1 MLAKLIIWFK
11 GYLIV
16 ELTGFSPERFLN
28 LCHTN
33 HIILWGITPFE
44 NGYKF
49 YISKRAFFLVRTY
62 VKKTNVQLEI
72 KGKKGFPF
80 LVKRYKNRKW
90 FFIGFLLSMLF
101 VAYSSLFIWD
111 IDVTGNDIYTTEE
124 LTSYL
129 TQNGFH
135 LGIKKKQI
143 DCNALEMELR
153 EHFDEISWISCCING
168 TQLSIS
174 LKEAEETQAK
184 SSADTQA
191 PPCDIV
197 ATSDATIQSIVVQN
211 GTPLVKEGD
220 MVKKGDVLISGA
232 VNLYDDAN
240 EVLQTNFI
248 TAKGKI
254 LGQIAEPYNDEL
266 KLQFYEKQFTGNT
279 TSCYQLQF
287 FGYQIPLVSRRTSF
301 STYDTIK
308 SHHTVKLGK
317 TFYLPVTFTTIERK
331 EYILSKASI
340 TPETGKA
347 RAQKRLADYT
357 KKLSEKGVE
366 IIENH
371 VTIEQAGTSICAS
384 GYLIVSRSIGT
395 ANQISIQNTTQKE
408 NTVNESN

>member
-1 MLAKLIIWFK
+1 M
-11 GYLIV
+11 

-33 HIILWGITPFE
+33 HIILWGITPLE

-49 YISKRAFFLVRTY
+49 YISKRAFFLVRSY
-62 VKKTNVQLEI
+62 VKKANVHLQI
-72 KGKKGFPF
+72 KARKGFPF
-80 LVKRYKNRKW
+80 LVKRYKHRKW
-90 FFIGFLLSMLF
+90 FFLGFLLSMLF
-101 VAYSSLFIWD
+101 VGYSSLFIWD
-111 IDVTGNDIYTTEE
+111 IDITGNDIYTTEE

-129 TQNGFH
+129 VQNGFH

-153 EHFDEISWISCCING
+153 ERFDEISWISCCING

-174 LKEAEETQAK
+174 LKEAEETQAN
-184 SSADTQA
+184 SSVDTQA
-191 PPCDIV
+191 APCDIV

-220 MVKKGDVLISGA
+220 TVKKGDVLISGA

-254 LGQIAEPYNDEL
+254 LGQIVEPYNDQL

-279 TSCYQLQF
+279 TSSYQLQF
-287 FGYQIPLVSRRTSF
+287 FGYQIPLMTHRTSF

-308 SHHTVKLGK
+308 SHHTLKLGK

-331 EYILSKASI
+331 EYILCKASV
-340 TPETGKA
+340 TPETGMA
-347 RAQKRLADYT
+347 RAQKRLTDYT
-357 KKLSEKGVE
+357 KNLSEKGVE

-395 ANQISIQNTTQKE
+395 NNQIAMQNTTQKE